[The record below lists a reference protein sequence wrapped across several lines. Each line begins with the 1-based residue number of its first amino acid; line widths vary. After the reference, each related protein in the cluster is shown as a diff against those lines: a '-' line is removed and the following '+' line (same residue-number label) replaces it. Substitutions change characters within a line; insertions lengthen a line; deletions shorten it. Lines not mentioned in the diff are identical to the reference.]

1 MSSLDRRRR
10 LKSKNVNYR
19 RLRRNSA
26 SFRKRRRDLSSKRM
40 SSEKKWSRNYRDK
53 KMRSDLLSNVCVK
66 NCENSKS
73 RKSQKS
79 HNNSRSKRMVQM
91 SSQISSSMMHRPI
104 ISQQS
109 FRRHR

>member
-40 SSEKKWSRNYRDK
+40 SSEKKWSRNY
-53 KMRSDLLSNVCVK
+53 
-66 NCENSKS
+66 
-73 RKSQKS
+73 
-79 HNNSRSKRMVQM
+79 
-91 SSQISSSMMHRPI
+91 
-104 ISQQS
+104 
-109 FRRHR
+109 